1 MNLKKNTLAVSI
13 LSALMVTACGGS
25 GGVMVAQVPLLI
37 IGINQLVKLTLPRSE
52 QLKKLKSKKVV
63 MLKQGL

>member
-25 GGVMVAQVPLLI
+25 GGGNGVSPPSVVSEEFEESIVAPS
-37 IGINQLVKLTLPRSE
+37 N
-52 QLKKLKSKKVV
+52 KS
-63 MLKQGL
+63 